1 MLPRIKPAGDCPF
14 TSLLKIISESVFSLF
29 FLTQSMG
36 PVCALG
42 KARRQVRRCGFPIQG
57 SLSSWGGQNTS
68 KKTDRRETATD
79 GGGYR

>member
-1 MLPRIKPAGDCPF
+1 MLPRIKPAGDRPF

-42 KARRQVRRCGFPIQG
+42 KA
-57 SLSSWGGQNTS
+57 
-68 KKTDRRETATD
+68 D
-79 GGGYR
+79 GR